1 MCFLLLL
8 AINNLRIIF
17 TSNSGEYIMYSIQL
31 HIELNSFPPTKGIN
45 NENKYIYRYK
55 RKYRCYWNN
64 LN

>member
-31 HIELNSFPPTKGIN
+31 NIELNSFPPTKGIS